1 MSSNSKS
8 DSEKALWAN
17 LQTLHP
23 SLRSPI
29 LRANGGVTCTGLR
42 RCAEAPTCS
51 DTSCESYAVRGVC
64 VKKEMKT
71 HKVCGA
77 LAHNV

>member
-1 MSSNSKS
+1 MSPNSKS
-8 DSEKALWAN
+8 DSGKVIWAY
-17 LQTLHP
+17 LETLHP
-23 SLRSPI
+23 S
-29 LRANGGVTCTGLR
+29 AHTKFEGKLR
-42 RCAEAPTCS
+42 RLHIQACGTVLRLPPS
-51 DTSCESYAVRGVC
+51 LIPVVRAMRCGVC

>member
-8 DSEKALWAN
+8 NSGIALPAD

-23 SLRSPI
+23 SLRTPI
-29 LRANGGVTCTGLR
+29 LRENGEVTCTGLR
-42 RCAEAPTCS
+42 RCAEAPTYS

-71 HKVCGA
+71 HKLCGA

>member
-8 DSEKALWAN
+8 DSGKSLRAY

-23 SLRSPI
+23 SVRSPI

-42 RCAEAPTCS
+42 RCAEAPTYS
-51 DTSCESYAVRGVC
+51 DTSCESYVVRGLC
-64 VKKEMKT
+64 MKKEMKT

>member
-1 MSSNSKS
+1 MGLFADLTPLS
-8 DSEKALWAN
+8 ALTN
-17 LQTLHP
+17 FEGKR
-23 SLRSPI
+23 RSYLYGP
-29 LRANGGVTCTGLR
+29 AG
-42 RCAEAPTCS
+42 AEAPTCS

-77 LAHNV
+77 LAHNI